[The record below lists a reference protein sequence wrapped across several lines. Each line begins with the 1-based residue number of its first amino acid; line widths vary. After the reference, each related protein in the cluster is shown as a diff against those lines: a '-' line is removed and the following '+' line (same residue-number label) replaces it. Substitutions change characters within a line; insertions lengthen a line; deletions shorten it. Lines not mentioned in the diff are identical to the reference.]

1 MTKRQVSEMF
11 GGGMEIGSLH
21 TLCPAVSQAPSNLV
35 SDKHCV
41 ASTIFFLTSVNTFSQ
56 TASANMANSLSLSQ
70 SLSLSHTHTNI
81 EYI

>member
-21 TLCPAVSQAPSNLV
+21 TLCPAVSQAH
-35 SDKHCV
+35 KHCV
-41 ASTIFFLTSVNTFSQ
+41 ASTTKILTSVNTFSQ
-56 TASANMANSLSLSQ
+56 AASANMANSLSPSLNLTLSP
-70 SLSLSHTHTNI
+70 LSLSHTNI